1 MGSLP
6 DFVPP
11 MLAKLGVP
19 FDSGEHLFEI
29 KWDGIRALTF
39 VEGGQHRMLT
49 RSRNELTARYP
60 ELESLAR
67 LPEGTVLDGELVALR
82 DGRPDFRAVMSR
94 EHARNP
100 RRIQALARDAPVTGL
115 PLLGRESSSCPR

>member
-67 LPEGTVLDGELVALR
+67 LPE
-82 DGRPDFRAVMSR
+82 
-94 EHARNP
+94 ARCST
-100 RRIQALARDAPVTGL
+100 A
-115 PLLGRESSSCPR
+115 SSSRCATVGPTSAPSCRANTLATRGASRPWPATLR